1 MYTNV
6 NAYTHMLF
14 VFTYIYIYVCSYVL
28 MYVTGSSVQL
38 ADGTDAMVRYLRKGI
53 GALECPVC
61 SQVCVLQ
68 CVALCCIVLQC
79 VAVCCSVLQCVA
91 VCCS

>member
-6 NAYTHMLF
+6 NAYTHVIYFHL
-14 VFTYIYIYVCSYVL
+14 YIY

-68 CVALCCIVLQC
+68 CA
-79 VAVCCSVLQCVA
+79 AVCCSVLQCVA
-91 VCCS
+91 DSYLRKGICALE

>member
-1 MYTNV
+1 
-6 NAYTHMLF
+6 
-14 VFTYIYIYVCSYVL
+14 

-68 CVALCCIVLQC
+68 CA
-79 VAVCCSVLQCVA
+79 AVCCSVLQCVA
-91 VCCS
+91 DSYLRKGIGALE